1 MANATSTKAV
11 DTTDSVS
18 LNELV
23 LRLKRC
29 IMVQRPAFLWA
40 GPGVGKSSIV
50 GALAKEM
57 GGVSVD
63 LRLSQMQPTDIIGI
77 PFYVPAENN
86 AGEPT
91 MRWAPPELLPS
102 EKFAKEFPIV
112 ILFLDEMN
120 SAPPAVQAAAYQL
133 VLDRRSGAYKLPDN
147 VVIIA
152 AGNREGDRGV
162 TYRMPSPL
170 ANRFLHFD
178 VKIDFDSWL
187 DWAIDASINSD
198 VIAYLTSFKS
208 ELYKFDANS
217 SDKSFPTPRS
227 WEFVSQLLSTD
238 TAETPLPDSE
248 KRSLIGSAVGS
259 GQAVNFMNYLLVGKD
274 LPKPA
279 DILSGK
285 IKEIK
290 IREISAHYQLIVSML
305 YEMRDY
311 WHAHSTPLDS
321 YATVGQKKIQQ
332 RKWNNDKDHDLWMKM
347 FDNFNTFIVANI
359 SLEIGIMAMRMA
371 VSNYYFSQ
379 STDMTKLKTWPKMA
393 EKYFPFMKDA

>member
-1 MANATSTKAV
+1 MANSNRAV

-23 LRLKRC
+23 SRLMRC
-29 IMVQRPAFLWA
+29 IKVQRPAFLWA

-50 GALAKEM
+50 GALAKM
-57 GGVSVD
+57 LGGVSVD

-86 AGEPT
+86 GGEPT

-102 EKFAKEFPIV
+102 AKFAKEFPIV

-147 VVIIA
+147 VMIIA

-178 VKIDFDSWL
+178 VKVEFESWL
-187 DWAIDASINSD
+187 DWAIDSSIHSD
-198 VIAYLTSFKS
+198 VIAFITN
-208 ELYKFDANS
+208 YKDDLFAFDANS
-217 SDKSFPTPRS
+217 ADKSFPTPRS

-238 TAETPLPDSE
+238 TAENPMSDSE
-248 KRSLIGSAVGS
+248 KRSLIGSAVGL
-259 GQAVNFMNYLLVGKD
+259 GHAVKFMNYLLVGKD

-285 IKEIK
+285 IKDLK
-290 IREISAHYQLIVSML
+290 IRDVSAHYQLIVSML

-311 WHAHSTPLDS
+311 WHSHSSPLDS
-321 YATVGQKKIQQ
+321 FATVGQKKVQQ
-332 RKWNNDKDHDLWMKM
+332 RKWNSDKDHELWQKM